1 MEITDVELRD
11 RTVIGA
17 DGNAIGE
24 VAAMIVDSDSWSVKA
39 VRVRLRRE
47 VAEQVGVSHS
57 LFRASTVDVAVDH
70 VQSVGDAVVLTVSA
84 GGLRGAA
91 GQTPPVSAPSAP

>member
-1 MEITDVELRD
+1 MDITDVELRD

-17 DGNAIGE
+17 DGNAIGQ
-24 VAAMIVDSDSWSVKA
+24 VAGLIVDPGAWSVKE
-39 VRVRLRRE
+39 VRVRLRRD
-47 VAEQVGVSHS
+47 VAEQVGVGRS
-57 LFRASTVDVAVDH
+57 LFRASTIDVAVDH

-91 GQTPPVSAPSAP
+91 GQIPPVPASSGP